1 MRAIAASF
9 VSGLILGAT
18 AVGPAYAAQS
28 SSGGG
33 FGGSSAPP
41 DGCTQT
47 SNQILTRHVNIVDL
61 ADSIRVDCSRGQA
74 IDATTSNPSHGGMT
88 IPIGSACT
96 ATWYA
101 NVNTSQITANGLR
114 DASWQPPPG
123 KVLTNNTTHTL
134 LSVNDQA
141 AGMLSGA
148 QPDLY
153 TNLVYATYQQQG
165 GTWDGSNCT
174 GGGWTQCGRA
184 FRPEGLGT
192 SGFDPCITLTSY
204 APNPPDCTG
213 ACEQPVVD
221 LLGQL
226 SGHFDAGHTQRW
238 PQSAEP
244 PKVGAVV
251 NLPVQFYIPDWSFNG
266 AQQALRRWA
275 LVLVGP
281 PDSHGR
287 SRVFTYLVTAGL
299 QGIDWDF
306 GDGQSAHFG
315 DANGFGQ
322 NIHPPNGSSTVAH
335 PYTRIS
341 EPNAYHVTATET
353 WGFRVDKYWIGGH
366 VEETNLEKT
375 FQVLSSTDV
384 AVGQVEPIPCSGTGC
399 A

>member
-148 QPDLY
+148 QP
-153 TNLVYATYQQQG
+153 
-165 GTWDGSNCT
+165 
-174 GGGWTQCGRA
+174 
-184 FRPEGLGT
+184 
-192 SGFDPCITLTSY
+192 
-204 APNPPDCTG
+204 
-213 ACEQPVVD
+213 
-221 LLGQL
+221 
-226 SGHFDAGHTQRW
+226 
-238 PQSAEP
+238 
-244 PKVGAVV
+244 AVV
-251 NLPVQFYIPDWSFNG
+251 GRPAKSIVSLTTTGTPAKGPS
-266 AQQALRRWA
+266 ASPAARR
-275 LVLVGP
+275 
-281 PDSHGR
+281 R
-287 SRVFTYLVTAGL
+287 S
-299 QGIDWDF
+299 
-306 GDGQSAHFG
+306 S
-315 DANGFGQ
+315 
-322 NIHPPNGSSTVAH
+322 
-335 PYTRIS
+335 
-341 EPNAYHVTATET
+341 
-353 WGFRVDKYWIGGH
+353 
-366 VEETNLEKT
+366 
-375 FQVLSSTDV
+375 
-384 AVGQVEPIPCSGTGC
+384 
-399 A
+399 